1 MGDNEAA
8 RAAVQV
14 AYSFWRALA
23 KDDDDALPAVCSNEF
38 LLHHGGPGPGTA
50 DRLRQLLGLDR
61 AECAAMGV
69 TNMVRRLDDGGLIAL
84 SLLPRGLGLQVFGL
98 NGPEFISR
106 AWPLLVC
113 PTAEAEVQRVIGY
126 VDLEGVRHK
135 IVEWIRLDVEIPA
148 TGPLQ

>member
-1 MGDNEAA
+1 MGDTEAA

-23 KDDDDALPAVCSNEF
+23 NDDDDALPAICSYEF
-38 LLHHGGPGPGTA
+38 LLHHGGPGPGIA

-61 AECAAMGV
+61 AECAATGV
-69 TNMVRRLDDGGLIAL
+69 TNMVRRLDDGLIAL
-84 SLLPRGLGLQVFGL
+84 GLLPRGLGPQVFGL
-98 NGPEFISR
+98 NGPEFINR

-113 PTAEAEVQRVIGY
+113 PTAQDGVQRVFGI
-126 VDLEGVRHK
+126 VDLEGVRPR
-135 IVEWIRLDVEIPA
+135 IVEWIRLIVEIPA